1 MIEPIVVGYDPRRA
15 DHAPLEFGVAAAE
28 LTGAQLLV
36 HDDLLPDCS
45 KAIEEIEPD
54 LRALDIRVDCLKVR
68 SSSAARALHEA
79 AEREDA
85 GLLVV
90 GSSRRSTAGRVLAGS
105 TAERLL
111 HGAPC
116 PFGVVP
122 LNWTRRGGLNTIGVA
137 FIDSEGDARRCAA
150 RTRSPGGRGPSSGP

>member
-68 SSSAARALHEA
+68 SSSAARRFTRPRSARTPGCWWWA
-79 AEREDA
+79 PRA
-85 GLLVV
+85 GRRPDGCWPGQRPSGCFTAHRAPS
-90 GSSRRSTAGRVLAGS
+90 GSYRSTGRAG
-105 TAERLL
+105 
-111 HGAPC
+111 
-116 PFGVVP
+116 
-122 LNWTRRGGLNTIGVA
+122 
-137 FIDSEGDARRCAA
+137 AA
-150 RTRSPGGRGPSSGP
+150 